1 MYGLQSD
8 TAPSVPV
15 TWQRNEL
22 DEVVTRLSSD
32 FPGKTPAEL
41 EHAVEYCKGAVRRYQ
56 GVDALHRF
64 ASALLRSV
72 DVHMAKAARGLPR

>member
-15 TWQRNEL
+15 RWQPDEL
-22 DEVVTRLSSD
+22 EAVVSRLAAD
-32 FPGKTPAEL
+32 FPGKTAAEL

-56 GVDALHRF
+56 GVDALYRF
-64 ASALLRSV
+64 AGALLHSV
-72 DVHMAKAARGLPR
+72 DLHMAKLARGLPQ